1 MTTNNLTLDNWIER
15 KAMNIVYQLDDDS
28 GLSIEFRQ
36 ANNDKR
42 IDFVEQILNEL
53 LSLQHQKDIEQ
64 FKNME
69 SMRHQSFACKDDCD
83 DKICIKIKTQN
94 QKIDEILKE
103 LKTL

>member
-1 MTTNNLTLDNWIER
+1 MTIKNLTLNNWKEQFNSFYLETISE
-15 KAMNIVYQLDDDS
+15 DDS
-28 GLSIEFRQ
+28 T
-36 ANNDKR
+36 KR
-42 IDFVEQILNEL
+42 WHSKLEKFFSKL

>member
-1 MTTNNLTLDNWIER
+1 MSNKKLTLNNWRKDFKEARNKILECANDDVIYIKNLVGFWDDMEKCIET
-15 KAMNIVYQLDDDS
+15 
-28 GLSIEFRQ
+28 
-36 ANNDKR
+36 
-42 IDFVEQILNEL
+42 L
-53 LSLQHQKDIEQ
+53 LYLKTEQ